1 MKITRLILLLS
12 LSFLAFGCSK
22 DGDDGD
28 GKGKFRARGDLRGLS
43 AEELI
48 QEKYESL
55 MVACEL
61 RVQAL
66 TGTVRDD
73 QAVQEFRFGLMNN
86 PFQDKTFNL
95 TASIPGH
102 DLKATVQVT
111 GLKII
116 GYYELQLLD
125 GRTMIAENSPSIETQ
140 VTLSWITRYQ
150 DGTFADGGGQ
160 ARRLITEGPGDQILN
175 REENRGTAAQKIV
188 DTLNCRLDGQIR
200 PQYQDQLRYK

>member
-1 MKITRLILLLS
+1 MKISQLILLLS

-22 DGDDGD
+22 DGEDGD
-28 GKGKFRARGDLRGLS
+28 GKGKLGARGNLNGLS

-86 PFQDKTFNL
+86 PFQAKTFQL
-95 TASIPGH
+95 TAFIPGH
-102 DLKATVQVT
+102 DLKATIQVN

-125 GRTMIAENSPSIETQ
+125 GRTMVAENSPSVEAQ
-140 VTLSWITRYQ
+140 VEFSWVTRYS
-150 DGTFADGGGQ
+150 DGTYTDGGGRS
-160 ARRLITEGPGDQILN
+160 RRLLTEGPGDQILN
-175 REENRGTAAQKIV
+175 REESRGTEIQKII

-200 PQYQDQLRYK
+200 PEYQDQLRYK